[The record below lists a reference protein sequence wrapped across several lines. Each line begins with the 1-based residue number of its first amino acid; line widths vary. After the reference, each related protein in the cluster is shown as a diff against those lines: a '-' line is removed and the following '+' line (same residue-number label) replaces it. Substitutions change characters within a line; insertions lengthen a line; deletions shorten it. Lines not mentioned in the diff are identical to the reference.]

1 MCNKFRYGELKKMN
15 DYKEKLLEAVQDGVI
30 DAAEVVEKLLSY
42 VDEDSIAEL
51 VDSEGWDIGIRN
63 FDDYGTDE

>member
-1 MCNKFRYGELKKMN
+1 MN
-15 DYKEKLLEAVQDGVI
+15 DYKEKLLEAVQDGII

-51 VDSEGWDIGIRN
+51 VDNEGWDIGIRN
-63 FDDYGTDE
+63 FDEYGTDE

>member
-1 MCNKFRYGELKKMN
+1 MN

-30 DAAEVVEKLLSY
+30 DAAEVVEKLLYY

>member
-1 MCNKFRYGELKKMN
+1 MN

-51 VDSEGWDIGIRN
+51 VDTEGWDIGIRN
-63 FDDYGTDE
+63 FDEYGTDE

>member
-1 MCNKFRYGELKKMN
+1 MN

-51 VDSEGWDIGIRN
+51 VDNEGWDIGIRN
-63 FDDYGTDE
+63 FDGYGTDE

>member
-1 MCNKFRYGELKKMN
+1 MN

>member
-1 MCNKFRYGELKKMN
+1 MN

-51 VDSEGWDIGIRN
+51 VDSEGWDIGIHN

>member
-1 MCNKFRYGELKKMN
+1 MN
-15 DYKEKLLEAVQDGVI
+15 DYKEKLLEAVQDGML

>member
-1 MCNKFRYGELKKMN
+1 MN

-63 FDDYGTDE
+63 FDDYGTTDE

>member
-1 MCNKFRYGELKKMN
+1 MN

-42 VDEDSIAEL
+42 IDEDSIAEL
-51 VDSEGWDIGIRN
+51 VDNEGWDIGIRN
-63 FDDYGTDE
+63 FDEYGTDE

>member
-1 MCNKFRYGELKKMN
+1 MN

-51 VDSEGWDIGIRN
+51 VDNEGWDIGIRN
-63 FDDYGTDE
+63 FDEYGTDE

>member
-1 MCNKFRYGELKKMN
+1 MCNKFRYGELKMN

-51 VDSEGWDIGIRN
+51 VDNEGWDIGIRN
-63 FDDYGTDE
+63 FDEYGTDE

>member
-1 MCNKFRYGELKKMN
+1 MN

-42 VDEDSIAEL
+42 IDEDSIAEL
-51 VDSEGWDIGIRN
+51 VDNEGWDIGIRN

>member
-1 MCNKFRYGELKKMN
+1 MN

-51 VDSEGWDIGIRN
+51 IDSEGWDIGIRN

>member
-1 MCNKFRYGELKKMN
+1 MN
-15 DYKEKLLEAVQDGVI
+15 DYKEKLLEAVQDGII

-51 VDSEGWDIGIRN
+51 VDNEGWDIGIRN

>member
-1 MCNKFRYGELKKMN
+1 MN

-63 FDDYGTDE
+63 FDEYGTDE

>member
-1 MCNKFRYGELKKMN
+1 MCNKFRYGELKMN

-51 VDSEGWDIGIRN
+51 IDNEGWDIGIRN

>member
-1 MCNKFRYGELKKMN
+1 MN
-15 DYKEKLLEAVQDGVI
+15 DYKEKLLEAVQDGII

>member
-1 MCNKFRYGELKKMN
+1 MN

-51 VDSEGWDIGIRN
+51 IDNEGWDIGIRN

>member
-1 MCNKFRYGELKKMN
+1 MN

-51 VDSEGWDIGIRN
+51 VDTEGWDIGIRN

>member
-1 MCNKFRYGELKKMN
+1 MN

-51 VDSEGWDIGIRN
+51 VDNEGWDIGIRN